1 MADEQEIDWAP
12 PDGRLIDLP
21 AGACFVRVSGRDDP
35 AIVLLHGV
43 ANDSRV
49 YGRLQPALAAAHRTI
64 APDFF
69 GWGFSDPNDGLS
81 LGFDT
86 LDRTLDQLIDAL
98 ELDRVVVVA
107 QGMSGPSAIR
117 WAASAPD
124 RAHALVLLNTYF
136 GWNSARMPPMLKLL
150 HLPGV
155 GRLVRRFI
163 DIGHTGISWH
173 AYRWQVGRLWASTS
187 HENERMLR
195 VFQSVFRHSTTAR
208 RAFHTI
214 NDEIVDQIDENQR
227 NLETLTSLDVP
238 TLVLWGQRDPYLKPA
253 VARQF
258 HRLIPRSELHMVA
271 NAGHFVQ
278 LEASQE
284 VAGKIMS
291 FVARAR

>member
-1 MADEQEIDWAP
+1 MVTECEIDWAP
-12 PDGRLIDLP
+12 PDGKLIDLP
-21 AGACFVRVSGRDDP
+21 AGACFVRASGCGDP
-35 AIVLLHGV
+35 TIVLLHGI

-49 YGRLQPALAAAHRTI
+49 YGRLQPALAATHRTI

-69 GWGFSDPNDGLS
+69 GWGSSCPNDGLS
-81 LGFDT
+81 LGFET
-86 LDRTLDQLIDAL
+86 LDRTLSQLIDAL
-98 ELDRVVVVA
+98 DLDRVVVVA
-107 QGMSGPSAIR
+107 QGMSGPPAIR
-117 WAASAPD
+117 WVASAPD

-150 HLPGV
+150 HLPVV

-163 DIGHTGISWH
+163 DIGQTGISWH
-173 AYRWQVGRLWASTS
+173 AYRWQVGRLWASPS
-187 HENERMLR
+187 HEKERMLR
-195 VFQSVFRHSTTAR
+195 VFQSVFRHSKTAR
-208 RAFHTI
+208 QAFHTI
-214 NDEIVDQIDENQR
+214 NEEIVDQIDENQR

-258 HRLIPRSELHMVA
+258 HRLIPGSELHMVT

-284 VAGKIMS
+284 VADKIMS
-291 FVARAR
+291 FVAQAR